1 MFPHPVYKGCMRPA
15 MLFGIPLLPCL
26 LLLGVQI
33 LLAVILTPL
42 IFLFM
47 PVSLIIMR
55 LMVSKD
61 EDIFNI
67 IFLNFLVKVRILHSK
82 LTKYRDSSL
91 SVVAS

>member
-15 MLFGIPLLPCL
+15 MLLGIPLLPCL
-26 LLLGVQI
+26 LLLGIQI
-33 LLAVILTPL
+33 LLAVIITPL
-42 IFLFM
+42 LFLFM